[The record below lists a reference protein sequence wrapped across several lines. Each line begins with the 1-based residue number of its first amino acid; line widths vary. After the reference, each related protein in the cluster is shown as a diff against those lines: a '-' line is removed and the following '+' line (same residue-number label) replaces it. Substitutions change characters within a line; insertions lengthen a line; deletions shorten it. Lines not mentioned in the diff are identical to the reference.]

1 MSERKS
7 NLGLGGIKEQ
17 ALAIANSEGAQD
29 FVKGAMLN
37 TTPTKVQAETPVPF
51 QKAKKQRKLVVDG
64 HLRNRNESCH
74 NPIQLYLRN
83 ELFDW
88 IEQNATA
95 GRGGTQIVINY
106 LVRRGIE
113 AVEKEFQENGIVFA
127 DEGK

>member
-1 MSERKS
+1 LLTAKFEPILNQSISGWTPLFE
-7 NLGLGGIKEQ
+7 GIC
-17 ALAIANSEGAQD
+17 
-29 FVKGAMLN
+29 
-37 TTPTKVQAETPVPF
+37 
-51 QKAKKQRKLVVDG
+51 KKPLVEG